1 MEQILTAQQQQI
13 NAGVKQAIDILR
25 NIIPLQ
31 RIEELEAHKAF
42 LRVED
47 DEDASDKPYME
58 WEESKDLLDNLCEA
72 LEYLHRANGTRLSF
86 EQAKYP
92 EAF

>member
-1 MEQILTAQQQQI
+1 MEQTLTAQQQQI
-13 NAGVKQAIDILR
+13 NAGVKHAIDILR

-31 RIEELEAHKAF
+31 RNEELEAHKAF
-42 LRVED
+42 LRVEN
-47 DEDASDKPYME
+47 DEEASDKPYMY
-58 WEESKDLLDNLCEA
+58 WEDSKDLLGNICEA
-72 LEYLHRANGTRLSF
+72 LDNLHRANGTRLSF